1 MLGPYTRETIEN
13 WVSDFV
19 HSDAG
24 RDFPSGLLE
33 FAPEI
38 LKTFLLAACEA
49 RQVEP
54 ADIEEPD
61 LRTALLEKVARLNL
75 PAGVRTDV
83 PALCA
88 GLLAWLETEGR
99 LGGGRVLGAFV
110 RALRE
115 PFNQAATG
123 KTKPF
128 THAGSAIGRNDPCPC
143 GSGRKY
149 KKCCARD

>member
-13 WVSDFV
+13 WVADFV
-19 HSDAG
+19 HSDDATQFSSSI
-24 RDFPSGLLE
+24 RE

-38 LKTFLLAACEA
+38 LTTFLLTACEA
-49 RQVEP
+49 RGVDP
-54 ADIEEPD
+54 GDIEQAD
-61 LRTALLEKVARLNL
+61 VRSALLQKTATLSL
-75 PAGVRTDV
+75 PTGIRNDV
-83 PALCA
+83 PDLCA
-88 GLLAWLETEGR
+88 GLLAWLETQGR

-115 PFNQAATG
+115 PFLEAATG

-128 THAGSAIGRNDPCPC
+128 TRPGSVIGRNDPCPC